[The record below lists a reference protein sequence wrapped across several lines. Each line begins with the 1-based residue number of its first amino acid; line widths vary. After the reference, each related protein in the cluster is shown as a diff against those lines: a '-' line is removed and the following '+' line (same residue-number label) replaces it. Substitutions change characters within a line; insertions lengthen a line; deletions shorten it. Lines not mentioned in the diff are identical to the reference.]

1 MELSEIIKK
10 VQSRHPDF
18 SYDEIAEVCFDYL
31 VQFSD
36 KTKETTK
43 EKSLKRYL
51 SKEFWVSR
59 EEQEDEEFQS
69 KTSFSSIPRYL
80 FNYTNKKNADYIIT
94 IKWLS
99 KQLGTTILFDNTDL
113 RIKPQDKIALV
124 WKNWAG
130 KSTFLKILLDPTLAD
145 KGEIEILKDL
155 KIWYLSQDL
164 FRESRERTVLEE
176 MMTTFPEVTKRVE
189 RLDEIKKLLD
199 TEEWDWIALLEEQW
213 EIIEWMLMNEAY
225 QKYDLQ
231 KDILQYFWFTKEQMS
246 FKISQLS
253 WWEQTKVQIAK
264 FLIQD
269 VDLLILDEPTNH
281 LDIEWIMF
289 IEQFCKM
296 WNKALICISHDRK
309 FLWTAFTKVIEI
321 LNKKL
326 NLYYCWYEDFLIEKK
341 KNADIY
347 LKNYTA
353 QQKYLQQQ
361 ERFIE
366 RFRYKSTKASQV
378 QSRIKMLDKMDKL
391 QAPEDE
397 YQSHAPNLQV
407 KRRLPETLVKLSE
420 LSVGYWNKILVN
432 LPKELE
438 ITKAMK
444 IWIIGKNWV
453 WKTTLLKTILWEIK
467 PLYWD
472 VRIHEKVSIW
482 FYSQIA
488 DDLDFSA
495 TITEELVGPWVS
507 YKEMMSYLWALR
519 IDQEKADQK
528 IWLLSWWER
537 SKVALAKML
546 LSHPDIVV
554 MDEPTNHLDLSSKE
568 AVKEML
574 AWFNGVSLIVSHDR
588 DFLEST
594 SELLRVI
601 KDWNLT
607 VFHSFDRGFNEI
619 MK

>member
-59 EEQEDEEFQS
+59 EEQEDEKFQS
-69 KTSFSSIPRYL
+69 KTAFSSIPRYL

-341 KNADIY
+341 KTRI
-347 LKNYTA
+347 
-353 QQKYLQQQ
+353 
-361 ERFIE
+361 FI
-366 RFRYKSTKASQV
+366 
-378 QSRIKMLDKMDKL
+378 
-391 QAPEDE
+391 
-397 YQSHAPNLQV
+397 
-407 KRRLPETLVKLSE
+407 
-420 LSVGYWNKILVN
+420 
-432 LPKELE
+432 
-438 ITKAMK
+438 
-444 IWIIGKNWV
+444 
-453 WKTTLLKTILWEIK
+453 
-467 PLYWD
+467 
-472 VRIHEKVSIW
+472 
-482 FYSQIA
+482 
-488 DDLDFSA
+488 
-495 TITEELVGPWVS
+495 
-507 YKEMMSYLWALR
+507 
-519 IDQEKADQK
+519 
-528 IWLLSWWER
+528 
-537 SKVALAKML
+537 
-546 LSHPDIVV
+546 
-554 MDEPTNHLDLSSKE
+554 
-568 AVKEML
+568 
-574 AWFNGVSLIVSHDR
+574 
-588 DFLEST
+588 
-594 SELLRVI
+594 
-601 KDWNLT
+601 
-607 VFHSFDRGFNEI
+607 
-619 MK
+619 